1 MNCED
6 LMNIPKIYSGMK
18 LIAGGSGMYRNIRW
32 IYFADCTQCLS
43 DDFKVSQ
50 LIHGGELVIVTNAAL
65 TDNDDKMLSMIVEMN
80 QKNIAGLVINVGQI
94 SPMLTEYCNDNE
106 LPLFELSYDLH
117 LIDLSQIVCKALVEE
132 ESNTNSIDQLLAA
145 IIYSSNINDADIKI
159 RAGYLG
165 TNISDKNHIVV
176 LKLNKNN
183 KLQDSYENLQRY
195 IRYEFKNYGLQK
207 MLMLWQIDT
216 GIMLIPSELFSRDLL
231 SNILTRIID
240 HISSYYGIDAKA
252 GIGSAYE
259 YISELKKSFQEAPL
273 KYHTL
278 KVKVRKY
285 SFTIISVSTRLSRR

>member
-1 MNCED
+1 
-6 LMNIPKIYSGMK
+6 
-18 LIAGGSGMYRNIRW
+18 MYRNIRW
-32 IYFADCTQCLS
+32 IYYADCTQCLS

-65 TDNDDKMLSMIVEMN
+65 TDNDDKMLSMIVKMN

-165 TNISDKNHIVV
+165 TSISDKNHIVV

-183 KLQDSYENLQRY
+183 KLQTLMKICKDISDMNL
-195 IRYEFKNYGLQK
+195 KT
-207 MLMLWQIDT
+207 MVC
-216 GIMLIPSELFSRDLL
+216 
-231 SNILTRIID
+231 
-240 HISSYYGIDAKA
+240 
-252 GIGSAYE
+252 
-259 YISELKKSFQEAPL
+259 KKC
-273 KYHTL
+273 
-278 KVKVRKY
+278 
-285 SFTIISVSTRLSRR
+285 

>member
-1 MNCED
+1 M
-6 LMNIPKIYSGMK
+6 
-18 LIAGGSGMYRNIRW
+18 
-32 IYFADCTQCLS
+32 
-43 DDFKVSQ
+43 
-50 LIHGGELVIVTNAAL
+50 
-65 TDNDDKMLSMIVEMN
+65 
-80 QKNIAGLVINVGQI
+80 
-94 SPMLTEYCNDNE
+94 
-106 LPLFELSYDLH
+106 
-117 LIDLSQIVCKALVEE
+117 EE

-195 IRYEFKNYGLQK
+195 IRYEFKSYGLQK

-259 YISELKKSFQEAPL
+259 YISELKKSFQEAL
-273 KYHTL
+273 NSIKI
-278 KVKVRKY
+278 KVRKY